1 MAEKK
6 REEFVVTD
14 RRKFTFDGD
23 TRPDA
28 AVEPEPEAP
37 AAPAAPAPEAA
48 APPPAPPTATPEPPA
63 AEAQPPQVPEPPS
76 AAERS
81 EQHAAY
87 SASGKKFNDMAATAT
102 GRTAKDFEMTF
113 EKVVVSLYMTALMQL
128 GLMQQEGASPPRAD
142 LIGAKQ
148 TIDTLGVLSEKTKGN
163 LSVQEENLLQN
174 CLYELRM
181 AFIEI
186 TNAIARGPAPGA
198 PGAGKK

>member
-1 MAEKK
+1 MPEKK

-23 TRPDA
+23 TRPD
-28 AVEPEPEAP
+28 VVPEPEAP
-37 AAPAAPAPEAA
+37 VEPAARAPEATPPPAPEAA
-48 APPPAPPTATPEPPA
+48 AEEQAV
-63 AEAQPPQVPEPPS
+63 PQVPEPPS

-102 GRTAKDFEMTF
+102 GRTAKDFEMNF
-113 EKVVVSLYMTALMQL
+113 EKVVVSLYMTSLMQL
-128 GLMQQEGASPPRAD
+128 GLMQQEGAPPRAD
-142 LIGAKQ
+142 LVGAKQ
-148 TIDTLGVLSEKTKGN
+148 TIDTLGVLADKTKGN
-163 LSVQEENLLQN
+163 LTAQEENLLQN

-186 TNAIARGPAPGA
+186 TNAIARGPAPGTPGA
-198 PGAGKK
+198 PAAGKK